1 MFRNV
6 VTVQDAVVAVTLMES
21 TMQVKKTPRNNHTN
35 LMFGS
40 EYKN

>member
-21 TMQVKKTPRNNHTN
+21 TMQVKKPRNNHTN

-40 EYKN
+40 EYKS

>member
-21 TMQVKKTPRNNHTN
+21 TMQVKKTTRNNHTN

-40 EYKN
+40 EYNS